1 MRFFSFNTKIIGLML
16 ALMLV
21 LIVLVTSLSLERLN
35 ESFIEQQQLK
45 QQQVTQHFLQ
55 YQLLLQ
61 SQQQAWFESFAELAS
76 LPQQQGF
83 SGFLAELSQ
92 RYDALSLHLNIES
105 LWLFSEQS
113 TEALFQSAPFPAALM
128 PMVEQTYLEQRPQ
141 SRIYCAAHCSS
152 LVSVPLSDQDG
163 NIAVLISSQTLAG
176 VVIALGQALQSEV
189 AIVRFDEQG
198 LSVLSATTAA
208 IDFAKIIITALAQL
222 NAESLQQATMTGLT
236 LNETPY
242 FVHQLPL
249 VTQGRQQYAILLL
262 EDIAAYQ
269 AANNTFKWQL
279 IALALICFLLFFW
292 LAYWLTRRLT
302 GRLLQISFALPLLA
316 ENKFRPFREALP
328 KPSAWLSDEVDR
340 LHKASEA
347 LSCKLELLQDNIAA
361 KTRELENMAMFDL
374 LTGLAN
380 RNMLQFHL
388 KKSIAGLSSSSVCLG
403 LLFLDLDQ
411 FKRVNDI
418 RGHEQGDQ
426 LLIEAANRLR
436 QALAPTDLICRFGGD
451 EFVIVTEVASP
462 ELLVDL
468 ANTLITVFQ
477 EPMQLAEEQYQLSVS
492 IGISCTRDAHLKPDD
507 LVRQADLAM
516 YQAKAQGGN
525 SLHFYSQQMFDA
537 YQNRLALESELKQ
550 ALLQQQFLLY
560 AQPKIR
566 LLDQQLQ
573 GLEVLL
579 RWQSPSRGLVPPDEF
594 ITVLEYANLMVPVGY
609 WVIEQSFILMI
620 ALRQAGFTELTV
632 AINLS
637 AAQLNDPNLP
647 VFLQQQLQ
655 HHQLSAAMFELELT
669 ESLLANS
676 IGETITNMQRLKAL
690 GFRLAIDDFGTGY
703 SSLSYLRQMPVDTIK
718 IDKSFVF
725 GMLDNQA
732 DFDIITSTIAMVRK
746 LGLEV
751 VAEGVETQAQCKALL
766 QHHCDI
772 GQGYLFAK
780 PLPAVDLAAQLKLC
794 LDDKGCW
801 R

>member
-21 LIVLVTSLSLERLN
+21 LILLVTSLSLQRLN

-61 SQQQAWFESFAELAS
+61 SQQQAWFESFAELTS

-83 SGFLAELSQ
+83 SGFVAELTQ

-105 LWLFSEQS
+105 LWLFSELN
-113 TEALFQSAPFPAALM
+113 TEVLFQSAPFPAALM
-128 PMVEQTYLEQRPQ
+128 SMVEQTYLEQRPQ
-141 SRIYCAAHCSS
+141 SQIYCAAHCSS
-152 LVSVPLSDQDG
+152 LVSVPLSDRDG

-198 LSVLSATTAA
+198 LSVLSATASA

-222 NAESLQQATMTGLT
+222 NAERLHQATLTGLT
-236 LNETPY
+236 LNDTPY

-249 VTQGRQQYAILLL
+249 VTQESQQYAILLL
-262 EDIAAYQ
+262 ENMAAYQ

-279 IALALICFLLFFW
+279 IILALLCFLLFFW
-292 LAYWLTRRLT
+292 LAYWLTHRLT
-302 GRLLQISFALPLLA
+302 GRLLQISLALPLLA
-316 ENKFRPFREALP
+316 ESRFRLFRETLP
-328 KPSAWLSDEVDR
+328 KPPVWFSDEVDR
-340 LHKASEA
+340 LHKASET
-347 LSCKLELLQDNIAA
+347 LSCKLELLQDSIAV

-380 RNMLQFHL
+380 RNMLQFQL
-388 KKSIAGLSSSSVCLG
+388 KKGIAGLNSSGMYLG
-403 LLFLDLDQ
+403 LLCLGLDQ

-418 RGHEQGDQ
+418 YGHALGDQ
-426 LLIEAANRLR
+426 LLIETANRLR
-436 QALAPTDLICRFGGD
+436 KTLATTDLICRFGGD
-451 EFVIVTEVASP
+451 VFVIATEVAES
-462 ELLVDL
+462 EQLLAL
-468 ANTLITVFQ
+468 AKGLITAFQ
-477 EPMQLAEEQYQLSVS
+477 KPLQHGTAQYQLSISV
-492 IGISCTRDAHLKPDD
+492 GISCTRDAQLKPDD

-525 SLHFYSQQMFDA
+525 CLHFYSQQMFEA
-537 YQNRLALESELKQ
+537 YQNRLAMETELKQ

-566 LLDQQLQ
+566 LASQQLQ
-573 GLEVLL
+573 GFEVLL
-579 RWQSPSRGLVPPDEF
+579 RWQSPYRGMVPPDEF
-594 ITVLEYANLMVPVGY
+594 IAVLEHANLMVPVGY
-609 WVIEQSFILMI
+609 WIIEQSFELMNT
-620 ALRQAGFTELTV
+620 LQNAGFMQLSV

-637 AAQLNDPNLP
+637 AAQLNDPELP
-647 VFLQQQLQ
+647 QFLQKQLAQ
-655 HHQLSAAMFELELT
+655 HQLPAAIFELELT
-669 ESLLANS
+669 ESLLATN
-676 IGETITNMQRLKAL
+676 IDETISNMQRLKAL

-732 DFDIITSTIAMVRK
+732 DFEIITSTIAMVRK

-751 VAEGVETQAQCKALL
+751 VAEGVETQAQYKALL

-780 PLPAVDLAAQLKLC
+780 PLPTANLADSLHEL
-794 LDDKGCW
+794 LDEQGRW